1 MNGKQKC
8 EMLRYIRKTLA
19 EGYGIKYVPKE
30 CDHEEC
36 ATGTCPL
43 CEQEADFIL
52 GELLKRG
59 KTGELNKDDLKFFK
73 DLDTLF
79 DEPTDKEDEDLLPM
93 GIPAPFDEEDLV
105 GEIDDEPEELMG
117 DMDVPFDYDDQD
129 KDGQGEIG
137 DEPVALMG
145 DIIADPEDDDQDGD
159 EQENDDHPLP
169 RP

>member
-117 DMDVPFDYDDQD
+117 DIAAPDDDDQNE
-129 KDGQGEIG
+129 DGQGEIG

-145 DIIADPEDDDQDGD
+145 DIAAPEDDDQDGD